1 MLERWDVEDATLR
14 RLVAELTEVIH
25 KERNGATT
33 NGDIQGAFGHHLDII
48 WTSFCFSNLKI
59 NRCFFVVFFDVQRGR
74 EGREGKEGDIMDF
87 EEFHAKI

>member
-1 MLERWDVEDATLR
+1 MGTSKG
-14 RLVAELTEVIH
+14 H
-25 KERNGATT
+25 
-33 NGDIQGAFGHHLDII
+33 QHHLDII

-87 EEFHAKI
+87 EVFHAKI